1 MKLWNIKQYIL
12 CIDIVNLYIKSLG
25 FTKSMSDSKLNHL
38 YKCLKSPGQGTTGR
52 IVTSL
57 QLEKADLE
65 REIEVLTEFLE
76 RHCQQDKAYMI
87 EILEMEAKEVEQWL
101 RRCKL
106 RDDECI
112 KWEQDKLK
120 RKKNN

>member
-12 CIDIVNLYIKSLG
+12 CIDIVNLYVKSLG

-38 YKCLKSPGQGTTGR
+38 YKCLKSPGQGTTGDIPTVRGGRPGKRNRSFDR
-52 IVTSL
+52 ISQKTSPTG
-57 QLEKADLE
+57 QS
-65 REIEVLTEFLE
+65 I
-76 RHCQQDKAYMI
+76 YMI

-106 RDDECI
+106 QDYECI
-112 KWEQDKLK
+112 KWEKDKLK